1 MKTARPIS
9 NIRWWIA
16 LLLAMA
22 TGLSYLDRQTLP
34 VVSTVLHHD
43 IPLTNQE
50 FARLQF
56 LFLLT
61 YGIMYAGGGRIV
73 DWVGTR
79 LGYTIFIVWWSMAT
93 LLHGFANSVAG
104 LAAGRLLLGFGEGGG
119 FPASAKAVS
128 EWFPARDRSLAF
140 GIFNTGSSLGAII
153 APPVLALL
161 ITNLNWRWAFFVTG
175 AMGILWAVLWFK
187 FYNVP
192 HRHARITEKERHYLA
207 AELPTPVAG
216 ARVPWLRLLAI
227 RQVWG
232 LLAAKFFSD
241 AAWYFFLFWLPKY
254 LADVRGLNVKEIGA
268 FGWIPYLFMGV
279 GSFSG
284 GWLSS
289 HLIRRGLSIDA
300 SRKIGL
306 AISACL
312 MPASLL
318 IASSPLQF
326 AIVLFSIAMLG
337 HQFWAT
343 ILQTLP
349 ADMFPSSMVG
359 SVAGLMGAVGSF
371 GGMLLNLLV
380 GEMLARTGNYAAVFV
395 IAGLLHPLSFL
406 VVLSVIRKVSPV
418 LPAGSP
424 AQSAVTP

>member
-1 MKTARPIS
+1 MKTIRTIS
-9 NIRWWIA
+9 NLRWWIA

-34 VVSTVLHHD
+34 VVATALHRD
-43 IPLTNQE
+43 IPLSNQE
-50 FARLQF
+50 FSKLQF
-56 LFLLT
+56 MFLLT

-73 DWVGTR
+73 DWLGTR
-79 LGYTIFIVWWSMAT
+79 MGYLLFILWWSIAT

-153 APPVLALL
+153 APPLLALL

-175 AMGILWAVLWFK
+175 SLGLLWAALW
-187 FYNVP
+187 YWLYDVP
-192 HRHARITEKERHYLA
+192 HRHARITEGERNYLA
-207 AELPTPVAG
+207 AELPKPVAG
-216 ARVPWLRLLAI
+216 PRVPWLKLLAI

-241 AAWYFFLFWLPKY
+241 SAWYFFLFWLPKY

-279 GSFSG
+279 GSFTG

-289 HLIRRGLSIDA
+289 HLVRRGLSIDA
-300 SRKIGL
+300 SRKIAL

-326 AIVLFSIAMLG
+326 AIVLFSVAMLG

-371 GGMLLNLLV
+371 GGMLFNLLI
-380 GEMLARTGNYAAVFV
+380 GQMLAGNSNYAPVFV

-406 VVLSVIRKVSPV
+406 LVLGVIRRVGPV
-418 LPAGSP
+418 LQRKTAL
-424 AQSAVTP
+424 